1 MDQYSAAAS
10 LYNLLTGSY
19 VYNFPPSFQ
28 NQLLTILN
36 EWPVPI
42 RKRRP
47 DLPEALAA
55 VIHRGLAR
63 EPAARFPDAG
73 AMRDAL
79 RKFA

>member
-1 MDQYSAAAS
+1 MLFRS
-10 LYNLLTGSY
+10 
-19 VYNFPPSFQ
+19 
-28 NQLLTILN
+28 
-36 EWPVPI
+36 

-55 VIHRGLAR
+55 VVHRGLAR
-63 EPAARFPDAG
+63 EPAARFPDAA